1 MAKETLIIGKCVRS
15 FNYLRRQGFCKKAKE
30 TLIIGLSVPFLASPQ
45 GRGGTARRDGV
56 GFANAQAFAGVA
68 EAGVG
73 YANADAFAYLP
84 KGETLQAKTF

>member
-1 MAKETLIIGKCVRS
+1 M
-15 FNYLRRQGFCKKAKE
+15 
-30 TLIIGLSVPFLASPQ
+30 
-45 GRGGTARRDGV
+45 ARRAETGV

-68 EAGVG
+68 ETGVG

>member
-1 MAKETLIIGKCVRS
+1 M
-15 FNYLRRQGFCKKAKE
+15 AKE
-30 TLIIGLSVPFLASPQ
+30 TLIIGLSVTFLASPQ
-45 GRGGTARRDGV
+45 GRGGTASRDGE

-68 EAGVG
+68 ETGVG

>member
-1 MAKETLIIGKCVRS
+1 MAKETLIIWERVQS

-30 TLIIGLSVPFLASPQ
+30 TLIIYLSVPFLASPQ
-45 GRGGTARRDGV
+45 GRGGTASRDGE
-56 GFANAQAFAGVA
+56 GYANAQAFAGVA
-68 EAGVG
+68 ETGVG

>member
-1 MAKETLIIGKCVRS
+1 MRS

-45 GRGGTARRDGV
+45 GRGGTASRDGE
-56 GFANAQAFAGVA
+56 GF
-68 EAGVG
+68 
-73 YANADAFAYLP
+73 ANADAFAYLP

>member
-1 MAKETLIIGKCVRS
+1 MRS

-45 GRGGTARRDGV
+45 GRGGTASRDGE
-56 GFANAQAFAGVA
+56 GFAKAQAFAGVA
-68 EAGVG
+68 ETGVG
-73 YANADAFAYLP
+73 YENADAFAYLP

>member
-1 MAKETLIIGKCVRS
+1 M
-15 FNYLRRQGFCKKAKE
+15 AKE

-45 GRGGTARRDGV
+45 GRGDTASRDGE

-68 EAGVG
+68 ETGVG